1 MSYNQANQHN
11 GGRARLLLYQDCS
24 NSCNDSDGEPEAGK
38 KASKKEEEITTY
50 DYSNLYTLMSRVHQ
64 NIQQSRE
71 MIFCDSTSSLDR
83 FNTSLFVL
91 STSNAIGGLPLGVII
106 TSDEEQRTISQ
117 GLDLLK
123 TVLPTNCF
131 YESGSD
137 NGPSIIMT
145 DDSCAERNALHEAWP
160 NSNLLLCTFH
170 FLQRNWTW
178 LHDNTK

>member
-1 MSYNQANQHN
+1 
-11 GGRARLLLYQDCS
+11 
-24 NSCNDSDGEPEAGK
+24 
-38 KASKKEEEITTY
+38 
-50 DYSNLYTLMSRVHQ
+50 
-64 NIQQSRE
+64 

-106 TSDEEQRTISQ
+106 TSDEEQGTISQ

-137 NGPSIIMT
+137 NCPSIIMT
-145 DDSCAERNALHEAWP
+145 DDSCAERNALHKAWP

-178 LHDNTK
+178 LHDNTNKVLNADRKVLITVAKGLVYSENEEQLLVRYKSFITNETAVKYLKYIAYVGNHWNRRRE